1 MNYDIS
7 LSNNQVQLFLSVWGV
22 VIAVACSEIF
32 FVGIPLTVLS
42 KVHATVFEAL

>member
-22 VIAVACSEIF
+22 VITNIRVAHSEIF
-32 FVGIPLTVLS
+32 C
-42 KVHATVFEAL
+42 